1 MRDRAGESGALGAA
15 NGGGAGS
22 PRLTPRQAQIL
33 ELAAAGLSDKEIAR
47 RLHVTHRTVR
57 THFEKLFQ
65 QRGIRNRAQA
75 IAIWSRRPTQGRA
88 RPADECP
95 YPKPFP
101 PGFAECPAYQAT
113 QMITLDISHRPLGAV
128 WTCRHHESRLMP
140 NTDYRWYGACA
151 IGDAEARRLWSKS
164 VGPGRLHEI
173 SQLRQEVSALSGPY
187 VQRLIELK
195 AEQEHAAAEQG
206 SSTPG
211 GNGQRARALSRQ
223 IEGVVDEFMTE
234 MTRLLQ
240 ARQARLLL
248 TIVHDEA
255 VDLVIVEGFKREA
268 HAKIEVHR
276 REVNKPFLFP
286 DDCNI
291 AGLAGDARPASFP
304 EKMLFASLNDFDAVC
319 DLVRECAV
327 PLDETLRRLANHAH
341 SSSPLVAG

>member
-1 MRDRAGESGALGAA
+1 VRDRAGESGALGAA

-128 WTCRHHESRLMP
+128 WTCRHLESRLMP

-240 ARQARLLL
+240 ARQAVL
-248 TIVHDEA
+248 DELHLPLRA
-255 VDLVIVEGFKREA
+255 CLQLVRIAIDRFVEQGLAEPEW
-268 HAKIEVHR
+268 EVPDD
-276 REVNKPFLFP
+276 VLSLFP
-286 DDCNI
+286 DDI
-291 AGLAGDARPASFP
+291 RSYFRPRRAVEPAERPAQTGG
-304 EKMLFASLNDFDAVC
+304 
-319 DLVRECAV
+319 
-327 PLDETLRRLANHAH
+327 ETA
-341 SSSPLVAG
+341 